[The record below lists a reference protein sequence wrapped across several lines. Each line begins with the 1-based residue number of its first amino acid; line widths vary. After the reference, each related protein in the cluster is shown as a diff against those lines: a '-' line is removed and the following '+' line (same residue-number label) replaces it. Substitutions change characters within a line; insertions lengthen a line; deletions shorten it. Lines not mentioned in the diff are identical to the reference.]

1 MTHKRAVSIFHYQ
14 VGHTDGVSLEI
25 DKWKSILDTTA
36 LVVEPQGSHQ
46 VIAFKLG
53 ERIIKIV
60 APALPKMEMGE
71 TIYLNFKQES
81 LRFFDPES
89 TIAIGD

>member
-60 APALPKMEMGE
+60 APALPKSKFQ
-71 TIYLNFKQES
+71 TRIVAL
-81 LRFFDPES
+81 LRSREHDRNR
-89 TIAIGD
+89 